1 MKGPRLEIKI
11 DRVVLIGPSVS
22 EEQGRRLRE
31 LVEQEIRDKAETKR
45 DTVHSY
51 SGERVQVEMSHL
63 SLETPEGE
71 RRVARYMADA
81 VMDALQGRTR

>member
-31 LVEQEIRDKAETKR
+31 LVEQEIRDKAETRR
-45 DTVHSY
+45 DALHSY
-51 SGERVQVEMSHL
+51 SGDRVQVEMSHV
-63 SLETPEGE
+63 SLETSEGE